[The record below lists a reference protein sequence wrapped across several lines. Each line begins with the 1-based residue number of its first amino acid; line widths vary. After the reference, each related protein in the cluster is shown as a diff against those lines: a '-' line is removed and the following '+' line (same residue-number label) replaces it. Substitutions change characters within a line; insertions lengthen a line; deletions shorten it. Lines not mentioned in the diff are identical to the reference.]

1 MKKIFYFLLL
11 MLSGF
16 VWGQHPLTRIDP
28 NELNFYNI
36 PLTLK
41 TVDLKTTT
49 SCGGRN
55 DGRTHAAMLYFK
67 ADYDL
72 DLKFDLIGQLS
83 SDYAIIVYKVKDTN
97 GDGIPNE
104 VFQTNTTITALRS
117 IYSTHTTK
125 SLEENSTDL
134 CEFYGDYGTSDGKV
148 KSLEFEANNYVVI
161 AIQASPTAG
170 TNPVFD
176 LHLKIAK
183 TVDNLVFDSHCYT
196 DDYLLADVKTKIT
209 DDIRTKDPSI
219 IVRSIQF
226 YKPDNT
232 STSDNISYANGIEQI
247 LYARVYDNSGK
258 LVYIYKPIKFK
269 FIPEL
274 IYTIQNAIEQ
284 FCAPQKRFI
293 KDYLISKI
301 SSSNVDPAKYADYEV
316 YVDDVKVNGFVD
328 LQNSTT
334 YKVKLE
340 YIGTEFCATT
350 QFSDEVD
357 LKLISSNPTLPDG
370 KFGEVCNDETLT
382 EAQILAALGVDMT
395 NFKLVNMPAT
405 PYVFVGN
412 EAKFNVQIVDRTDDT
427 CVSNEVE
434 FTVKKKSN
442 VSLNTLPDF
451 VDCRNEFTFEDFR
464 HKIDEVKNDND
475 ITLEINYNG
484 TNYAYSQL
492 QSLYDLIISTTTQRD
507 FDFSITGNKAG
518 FCETTV
524 PLKITL
530 NNSSVPTESFD
541 VLFNPGCLG
550 VNEDYTFSVN
560 EIKEHIKGELGFV
573 NIADFDIFNLDKSPI
588 QPVNILA
595 NSNETLIFKVKKV
608 GESCFSELMT
618 LDFQTI
624 NQPNV
629 SSATYSDKFCE
640 GETLTI
646 DDHLLRDYFG
656 ANVSDYK
663 IFIDGTEYIQG
674 NPIPKVLGFEGNP
687 SLNIPIEFKN
697 RLSDTC
703 STIVDLTVNKKDDL
717 NVNDPSLEAY
727 IQANPIVFCEG
738 EDEDAKN
745 QIQAILDY
753 IQTNYSLISSKRKEE
768 IFAEFNS
775 AQSSVDVDFYNSS
788 YCGLI
793 TFQLNYQKNALP
805 NIEVKNP
812 DPLCAGEIYKLDF
825 TTQTGYENYNYHVE
839 KEDGTGV
846 SGIYTFDLDAENYK
860 ITIEDK
866 NSGCSVVKTL
876 EIKNTIPPT
885 INKITINEKSIIV
898 SAKGNGKLEYA
909 LFDSTGN
916 VIVDWQTNNE
926 LIIPNEIKDNNF
938 TVRVKLN
945 NCGVSERKEVIYLAL
960 PNVVTPNNDRFNN
973 VWQPMTKN
981 GKVND
986 TSNSYKLI
994 IFDRYGKHILSQ
1006 EGIGIIEWDGT
1017 HNGKP
1022 VADGTYWYLLEF
1034 SKQSEDLQVLYSGS
1048 ILVKRKIN

>member
-11 MLSGF
+11 MLSGV
-16 VWGQHPLTRIDP
+16 VWGQHPDLHQINP
-28 NELNFYNI
+28 NQLNFNNLQVY
-36 PLTLK
+36 LK
-41 TVDLKTTT
+41 
-49 SCGGRN
+49 
-55 DGRTHAAMLYFK
+55 GRTPILPNIECLPNPDSPYIGFYYFK
-67 ADYDL
+67 AENDL
-72 DLKFDLIGQLS
+72 DLNLTIKANNTTNKNFSIFVWNI
-83 SDYAIIVYKVKDTN
+83 SDSN
-97 GDGIPNE
+97 GNDEPDE
-104 VFQTNTTITALRS
+104 VFENNTTKRANRS
-117 IYSTHTTK
+117 IYGDYLTK
-125 SLEENSTDL
+125 GLYPNEAIGHN
-134 CEFYGDYGTSDGKV
+134 CEFDVGDGKV
-148 KSLEFEANNYVVI
+148 RGLIGDERINKDTYVVI
-161 AIQASPTAG
+161 AIMTSIATD
-170 TNPVFD
+170 TFD
-176 LHLKIAK
+176 LSLGIAE
-183 TVDNLVFDSHCYT
+183 SHNMN
-196 DDYLLADVKTKIT
+196 DFIN
-209 DDIRTKDPSI
+209 
-219 IVRSIQF
+219 
-226 YKPDNT
+226 YKCIGE
-232 STSDNISYANGIEQI
+232 SISYEEIVDKLRSQPIISNTDII
-247 LYARVYDNSGK
+247 SLYADSSFNTIINDTEVFSTDRQIYA
-258 LVYIYKPIKFK
+258 LVKDSTGNLKYIFTIPISFK
-269 FIPEL
+269 TL
-274 IYTIQNAIEQ
+274 IGYSVQNAPEQ
-284 FCAPQKRFI
+284 FCAPSKSFT
-293 KDYLISKI
+293 KDYIISKI
-301 SSSNVDPAKYADYEV
+301 SPSIDPAKYADYEV